1 MTQFA
6 LATSS
11 KRKQMHFAVLAE
23 KHGITVVLVAPPTIE
38 LQDMSVSAT
47 ARKKAE
53 ELALRDE
60 SLPVL
65 VDDFGVEVDALNG
78 FPGALVRPILDQGG
92 LALLE
97 QVTVAAA
104 ENRRVRCKLQAAVAM
119 VVGGDIYVEEGR
131 LPGWLDFGLVEP
143 RAAKAVTDVFFPDGS
158 DKTLT
163 EQEVGDG
170 FGCHLHRA
178 QAFDRVVARWRAGE

>member
-1 MTQFA
+1 VAEIA

-11 KRKQMHFAVLAE
+11 KRKQSHFAALAE
-23 KHGITVVLVAPPTIE
+23 KHGITIVLVAPPTIE

-53 ELALRDE
+53 ELALRGHDM
-60 SLPVL
+60 PVI
-65 VDDFGVEVDALNG
+65 VDDFGVEVDALKG

-97 QVTVAAA
+97 QVTIAAA
-104 ENRRVRCKLQAAVAM
+104 ERRRLRCALQSAVAM
-119 VVGGDIYVEEGR
+119 VVGGEVYVEEGK
-131 LPGWLDFGLVEP
+131 LPGQLDFRLVE
-143 RAAKAVTDVFFPDGS
+143 AHDAKAVTDIFHPDGS

-163 EQEVGDG
+163 EREASEG

-178 QAFDRVVARWRAGE
+178 QAFDRVVARWRAGQ